1 MDTTFL
7 LFKLV
12 GYMRVTVIFGYFGAV
27 LEKIFLPMKDCY
39 ITIFITPYQGTIIPA
54 VFAIIV
60 IVTFVVYHI

>member
-1 MDTTFL
+1 
-7 LFKLV
+7 
-12 GYMRVTVIFGYFGAV
+12 MRVTVIFGYFGAV